1 VAIGAL
7 FAGLGLV
14 LPRVL
19 KPLYL
24 VWMSLAAILGYFV
37 SRIILTVLYFFV
49 ITPIGLFMRL
59 LGKDILDKKMDS
71 RQSYWHRRASQ
82 SNDPARLEKMY

>member
-1 VAIGAL
+1 M
-7 FAGLGLV
+7 GLL

-24 VWMSLAAILGYFV
+24 VWMSLASVLGYFV
-37 SRIILTVLYFFV
+37 SRIILTILYFLV

-71 RQSYWHRRASQ
+71 KQSYWHRRANQ